1 MVHLSIIQLAEKTKS
16 SEATIFRLCKRLGF
30 SGYQDLKIALAQEIV
45 QEPVQHIHEEMSPD
59 DDIEV
64 IIRKVFRTNI
74 SGLTDTFQLLD
85 PADVEKAVEMI
96 HRADRIEFYGNGGS
110 GLIAT
115 DAYHKFMRTGI
126 NCIAHTDSHFQ
137 AMSAGLLGPESA
149 VIGISHSGSNKDVL
163 DAVKT
168 AKSLGAGTIGI
179 TSYQS
184 RRSPRFPT
192 LCCIHQQ
199 GRRLSERRRC
209 PQGLPS
215 CRSLIHCI
223 SPRPGCGRRKRSPTC
238 SKSEK

>member
-1 MVHLSIIQLAEKTKS
+1 MTPVNSSSIGKIQAASKGLSPKLRAIADHIVKEPKDVVHLSIIQLAEKTKS

-110 GLIAT
+110 G
-115 DAYHKFMRTGI
+115 
-126 NCIAHTDSHFQ
+126 
-137 AMSAGLLGPESA
+137 
-149 VIGISHSGSNKDVL
+149 
-163 DAVKT
+163 
-168 AKSLGAGTIGI
+168 
-179 TSYQS
+179 
-184 RRSPRFPT
+184 
-192 LCCIHQQ
+192 
-199 GRRLSERRRC
+199 
-209 PQGLPS
+209 
-215 CRSLIHCI
+215 
-223 SPRPGCGRRKRSPTC
+223 
-238 SKSEK
+238 

>member
-1 MVHLSIIQLAEKTKS
+1 M
-16 SEATIFRLCKRLGF
+16 
-30 SGYQDLKIALAQEIV
+30 
-45 QEPVQHIHEEMSPD
+45 QHIHEEMSPD

-85 PADVEKAVEMI
+85 PADVEKAAEMI

-168 AKSLGAGTIGI
+168 AKSLGARHDRH
-179 TSYQS
+179 YKL
-184 RRSPRFPT
+184 PKVAAHPDF
-192 LCCIHQQ
+192 
-199 GRRLSERRRC
+199 RRC
-209 PQGLPS
+209 AVYVNKGDGFQNGS
-215 CRSLIHCI
+215 DV
-223 SPRPGCGRRKRSPTC
+223 RKACPAVGH
-238 SKSEK
+238 